1 MLTLQQPRLLLL
13 KRLAPKLRLVL
24 HLHPIPRHNHRQH
37 RHALRL
43 GEPPSDAPARP
54 PAEGQERVAVVAPQE
69 ARGLELLGLVPVAR
83 VVVQCWGADRD
94 VGPGGDGDGA
104 FLVCGGGGERECCV
118 FDVDF
123 WDEDDWGEPAE
134 GLVQDAVGG
143 VVSVGEGRR

>member
-43 GEPPSDAPARP
+43 GESAPNAPARP

-69 ARGLELLGLVPVAR
+69 ACGLELLRLVPVPR
-83 VVVQCWGADRD
+83 VVVQCGRADRD
-94 VGPGGDGDGA
+94 VGPRGDGDGA
-104 FLVCGGGGERECCV
+104 LLVGGGGGEREGGV
-118 FDVDF
+118 FDVDL

-134 GLVQDAVGG
+134 GLVQDAV
-143 VVSVGEGRR
+143 